1 MYNICKANLFQQ
13 ETFTA
18 TNFMVVSMR
27 FGSEHLVAVQHLRFQ
42 DKFVFITG
50 PKVREI
56 DDLAEYS
63 MAKMTLHITVSK

>member
-18 TNFMVVSMR
+18 TNFIVVCMQ
-27 FGSEHLVAVQHLRFQ
+27 FGSGHWVAVQHLRFQ

-63 MAKMTLHITVSK
+63 MAKMALHITVSK